1 MAGGGGG
8 GRWPRGR
15 GTRLTDGK
23 ETDVEPG
30 RIWMDGSVRFGSV
43 LGNISLP
50 GLGPRGIP
58 AALAL
63 SGSLRTSIGDGQPRP
78 LKGLPTFFA
87 QSYTTSYIETS

>member
-1 MAGGGGG
+1 MAGGGGREVALG
-8 GRWPRGR
+8 AGDALDGRKGNRCGA
-15 GTRLTDGK
+15 
-23 ETDVEPG
+23 G

-43 LGNISLP
+43 LENISLP
-50 GLGPRGIP
+50 GLGSRGIP

-87 QSYTTSYIETS
+87 QSYTSYIETS